1 VAQVCRRHRL
11 DPVNGVEQ
19 TADFLVRQHACQER
33 LRFLGAAALIWH
45 VGGKAESAH
54 EQSELA
60 NQVDTSA
67 LGLAGLV
74 RLLGQPR

>member
-54 EQSELA
+54 E
-60 NQVDTSA
+60 
-67 LGLAGLV
+67 
-74 RLLGQPR
+74 